1 MDDRNR
7 SLDDASAGDVQRD
20 VPVDRDP
27 NKASVGGRLVG
38 EGVGGAGGIAAGAA
52 IGSLAG
58 PVGTVIGM
66 LAGAVGGW
74 WAGKEVAD
82 AVSRHD
88 DDADNYYR
96 THYEQNRRADT
107 ARSYDDVRPVYQLGD
122 VAARNPDYQ
131 GRRFEEIEPDLQ
143 RGWTDDLRTRHGD
156 WSEVRGYASEGYTR
170 GRGAVGTA
178 AQGARNLADRAGDAT
193 ERGMNRAANAADDI
207 KDRFDADPVSRP
219 GADPTDR
226 RV

>member
-7 SLDDASAGDVQRD
+7 GFDDVSAGEAKRD

-27 NKASVGGRLVG
+27 DKASVGGRLVG
-38 EGVGGAGGIAAGAA
+38 EGVGGASGIAAGAA

-58 PVGTVIGM
+58 PVGTIVGM

-82 AVSRHD
+82 AVSRKS
-88 DDADNYYR
+88 DDADSHYR
-96 THYEQNRRADT
+96 THFETNRRADT
-107 ARSYDDVRPVYQLGD
+107 PRSYDDVRPAYQIGD
-122 VAARNPDYQ
+122 LAARNPDYQ

-143 RGWTDDLRTRHGD
+143 RGWSEDLRSKHGD

-170 GRGAVGTA
+170 GRSGAGDV
-178 AQGARNLADRAGDAT
+178 AQGARNLGDRAADAT
-193 ERGMNRAANAADDI
+193 RRGANRAIDAVDDV
-207 KDRFDADPVSRP
+207 KDRIDGNPESRP
-219 GADPTDR
+219 GPDPTDR
-226 RV
+226 RL